1 VGRDSKGTAVH
12 RGVRPVGD
20 DRIEVYGQLDG
31 RRWSRTLPIRPTPA
45 GLKRAVAERARIVR
59 ELAGSAGPAP
69 ATFAALAQ
77 RWLDIRRREVA
88 LSTFTSYR
96 ASLQLWTNHLH
107 ADRIDQIRASRLREV
122 DALIPWSSEKQ
133 RNNALIPLRGV
144 FDLAIDDD
152 LIEGNSAHRLRQR
165 KHQRPA
171 IDPFSAAERDAIMKE
186 LPDRYR
192 PYFVLAFETGARTSE
207 LLALTWDRL
216 DLAAGT
222 MRVETARVRGQEKGT
237 KTGSERVVLLTPAAL
252 TALRGLPTRFAG
264 GHVFVTERG
273 QPFQKANH
281 INRLGWTPALKRAGV
296 RWRRAYNCRHTRA
309 SLGLMAGQSPAFLA
323 GQLGHSIAVLLS
335 RYARWISSDADRAE
349 MEKLA

>member
-1 VGRDSKGTAVH
+1 MGRDSKGTAAH
-12 RGVRPVGD
+12 RGVRAVGT
-20 DRIEVYGQLDG
+20 DRIEVYGQVDG
-31 RRWSRTLPIRPTPA
+31 KRWSRTLSIRPSPA

-59 ELAGSAGPAP
+59 ELTGRRGPSP
-69 ATFAALAQ
+69 ASFAAVAQ
-77 RWLDIRRREVA
+77 RWLDIRKGEIA

-122 DALIPWSSEKQ
+122 DALIGWTSEKQ

-144 FDLAIDDD
+144 FDLALDDD
-152 LIEGNSAHRLRQR
+152 LIEGNPAHRLRQR

-171 IDPFSAAERDAIMKE
+171 IDPFTAAERDAILKHM
-186 LPDRYR
+186 PDRYR
-192 PYFVLAFETGARTSE
+192 PYFVLAFESGARTSE
-207 LLALTWDRL
+207 LLALTWSCV
-216 DLAAGT
+216 DLSAAT
-222 MRVETARVRGQEKGT
+222 MRIDSARVRGQAKGT
-237 KTGSERVVLLTPAAL
+237 KTSSARVVLLTPAAVA
-252 TALRGLPTRFAG
+252 ALRELPTRFKG
-264 GHVFVTERG
+264 GHVFETEFG
-273 QPFQKANH
+273 KPYQKANH
-281 INRLGWTPALKRAGV
+281 INRLGWTPALERAGV